1 MEAGEVFLRSR
12 IYGLLTLN
20 MSLELELDTDA
31 KKKKKFNEPS
41 SSQMVLS
48 VPSPLSHTHPGSI
61 IRFS

>member
-31 KKKKKFNEPS
+31 KKKKSLMN
-41 SSQMVLS
+41 QAVLRRS
-48 VPSPLSHTHPGSI
+48 
-61 IRFS
+61 